1 MTARPP
7 GTPRLRPLVGA
18 TLLALTALAG
28 CGVNEEAEV
37 ARYRGILDAGT
48 ADVAFAP
55 GDPLPLDTTLLLAN
69 RHNER
74 LAIGG
79 EDYLQALI
87 DKDRAAAAFLPTV
100 SLIPSYSYADSGDD
114 RRNSR
119 SGEDI
124 GDPGDPDDVFGGGG
138 GGSRSTSTGDGN
150 FDVPAN
156 LRMNL
161 FNGFR
166 DVAGV
171 RAAGSEIERREALL
185 RDLQAVVLLDVAQTY
200 YQVLRSEQSVRV
212 LRNSARL
219 QGERVR
225 DMRARNQ
232 AGLARPLDVAQSE
245 AQASATRATLISAE
259 ADVRNGRTVLSF
271 LTGHDVSGS
280 PLLDGMSVPAEA
292 RALEDYLADA
302 ESGRQDLAAARAATG
317 VAQQGVRQA
326 VGQYYPSVTLNF
338 NAYLDRQ
345 SDPVDSLYN
354 GLISA
359 NLPLFTGGVIH
370 ANVRTALSELRQA
383 HLDESLTRR
392 QVEQD
397 VRLAHSNLQA
407 AADRTREL
415 LVSRDAAQEALRQA
429 EESYNA
435 GLATNLE
442 RLVAQDQLLS
452 AELELATVT
461 YEQKLFYLNLQRV
474 IGQIARVIQTAA
486 ASDDGAPPATA
497 PAAAAEPTSEPTAS
511 LSD

>member
-1 MTARPP
+1 MP
-7 GTPRLRPLVGA
+7 LRPLFGA
-18 TLLALTALAG
+18 TLLMLVVATG
-28 CGVNEEAEV
+28 CKVNEAEEV

-55 GDPLPLDTTLLLAN
+55 GDPLPLETALLLAN

-87 DKDRAAAAFLPTV
+87 DKDRAAAAFLPAV
-100 SLIPSYSYADSGDD
+100 SLIPSYSYAQSGDD
-114 RRNSR
+114 RRNNR

-150 FDVPAN
+150 LDVPVN

-166 DVAGV
+166 DVAAR
-171 RAAGSEIERREALL
+171 RAAGSEIERREAVL

-200 YQVLRSEQSVRV
+200 YQVLRSEESVRV
-212 LRNSARL
+212 LRNSARV
-219 QGERVR
+219 QGERVS
-225 DMRARNQ
+225 DMRARNE

-245 AQASATRATLISAE
+245 AQASATRASLIVAE
-259 ADVRNGRTVLSF
+259 NDVRNGRTVLSF
-271 LTGHDVSGS
+271 LTGSDVSAS
-280 PLLDGMSVPAEA
+280 PLPDGMDVPAEVPS
-292 RALEDYLADA
+292 LEQSLAAA

-317 VAQQGVRQA
+317 VAEQGVRLA

-338 NAYLDRQ
+338 NAYIDRQ

-359 NLPLFTGGVIH
+359 NVPLFTGGVIH

-383 HLDESLTRR
+383 HLEESLARR

-397 VRLAHSNLQA
+397 VRLAHANLQA

-415 LVSRDAAQEALRQA
+415 LVSRDAAREALSQA
-429 EESYNA
+429 EENYNA

-452 AELELATVT
+452 AELELASVT

-474 IGQIARVIQTAA
+474 LGQIARVIQTAGGGA
-486 ASDDGAPPATA
+486 DAPPTTA
-497 PAAAAEPTSEPTAS
+497 PAADAAPEPTAS
-511 LSD
+511 VAN